1 MDKLQS
7 LYELYLSEGLI
18 TNQTSIEAFSQANED
33 QIKQLYD
40 LGSSKGLFKEVD
52 SNKFSTA
59 WDVKKKDGSES
70 PSEGGSSDFV
80 QISDEDLSITTDL
93 ALSNAG
99 VPKLI
104 GGFLVPAVTRGLV
117 AGSAAD
123 ETFNVM
129 SAGKDISDE
138 TLEKYIKINE
148 ISEAMGES
156 DAMKEFNKKYDEDVK
171 SGDSGIWAFLK
182 GVADNPKV
190 AAEVAATSMAQM
202 AAAGFSSGETMG
214 IMAAGAGVGAGTGAA
229 LGAAG
234 GPFAPAT
241 ATIGA
246 IGGTIKGAMAAAGGI
261 TEVSASFTEFLKDEL
276 GKKEFTQENIREV
289 LADEDAKQRIINKS
303 LARGATVAAIDFL
316 AAGASGKAV
325 SGITKVGRTGKV
337 LRGVAGTSIEAA
349 GGATG
354 ETAARLVTGQ
364 ELDTKEIMFEA
375 IGEAP
380 GAVVSGPIGML
391 SAPKYNINNS
401 RISKKDFLKIVETST
416 DQELLDMNITIEND
430 EAMSDIYNKKV
441 EKASIKKDIDPSIT
455 DEKDIEAVSDLELKI
470 KDLRNRKTTSAKN
483 RIKEYSDKIKE
494 IQSKYDNVDSET
506 TAEET
511 PTVEDT
517 TVEDPKTKVSQ
528 LINRPV
534 ILNSLGGAPLNVP
547 IEGDLYVEGQQL
559 VVEDAEGN
567 ITELGTAESFN
578 ETTLEE
584 AGIQEQISSVKPT
597 KDGNLSFEG
606 EILVTETA
614 QIKRNKKGNINRVI
628 LRNSDGSVTRTLR
641 GANAEE
647 AAYQVLLKEATTPE
661 QEQFINEQL
670 ENDAEFQNEFTET
683 TEPTKTETT
692 EVPQQDTT
700 TERAAEPAKT
710 IDFNT
715 VKNQALK
722 AISNVVPG
730 VEVVLHSTP
739 ESYAKAVGDQNSRGA
754 FLPNDNTIHVNTA
767 TANEQ
772 TIAHETF
779 HALMLNKLKSDN
791 EVAKRTENLIKA
803 VSKTAPAEIKAYLDA
818 FASNYDANMQSE
830 EKIAELVGVL
840 ASGYTQLDAP
850 SKLTVKNLI
859 QYIATKLGLKEFTD
873 REAIEFLNTISNK
886 IGTGETITTEDVAI
900 LERRATIGGKMSK
913 RFQANFKDETSGLE
927 FVYDKNSEL
936 FQALVDKGFI
946 TKDRS
951 ATDFD
956 GNYIFLHQPDAAFS
970 GEITKDGETIVEGKG
985 GMYYPIKFHDKGYF
999 WASTANAATKM
1010 AGDLNKVYAQNNGKV
1025 FMALTSAPSNK
1036 LLSSTTMS
1044 NAVMDFFTSKAIDRK
1059 FKLKKNDFNR
1069 ALVKAANIQV
1079 NKKITKEDGTVVTK
1093 LVGLGLKTRVSSDMN
1108 ETISLIKEKLGSDNS
1123 SFGDRKTFS
1132 EALIGNVADIIKND
1146 PKATEQFADLFSAGI
1161 QNKYFKGI
1169 SKYGKKSI
1177 SKANIT
1183 QAVSEMFTEPIL
1195 KDNINRNKGGQVYAI
1210 LELDSKV
1217 EPIDATEH
1225 ESYPKAIKA
1234 VDGNVKLHILK
1245 DRFKWNELFE
1255 DPKTNDIVSKDRE
1268 KKIYPTSGVSTQ
1280 GLKLNASNINEK
1292 LQKSGVDFDAI
1303 KTIKSGLKL
1312 GISDTTILET
1322 LKEQGYDPNNSYEL
1336 LQNYKEEYRK
1346 EQSKKEGLFDDT
1358 NNVLLQQL
1366 DKAYRSSLSPRGFL
1380 PKSMMIAKE
1389 SLQGMIDSEVKNA
1402 RRNIELLDR
1411 KLKRYSKENLR
1422 VVVDNIDAYI
1432 RGNNEVELDADIKE
1446 IASDMRN
1453 HIDNLSQK
1461 LIDSGAIDS
1470 QESIDN
1476 IKSNMGSYLN
1486 RSYKLFDKNNYR
1498 KSVPESVIN
1507 AAKLKLKDIYRE
1519 QAEAEAKQTGV
1530 DVNTI
1535 LNKRVDSV
1543 IENILSKNE
1552 ADSFVASSKTG
1563 SKNLKSLSRKKDIPA
1578 EIRALMGE
1586 YGDPS
1591 FNYIQSVNKI
1601 QSIVANQTFLNKMRV
1616 KGEGVFFFKE
1626 PTGAANVLVAA
1637 KGSEEY
1643 NPLNGYYTTKEIKDA
1658 LDNKNRLQVK
1668 LGKYGDP
1675 VFKFYMDML
1684 GFVKKS
1690 KTVYS
1695 IGTQMKNVIG
1705 IVPVLI
1711 ANGYVT
1717 DFQSFRTALQALDND
1732 LRNKNNSDLNTKMN
1746 EYLESGII
1754 NSNIVVSE
1762 IRSMMKKGET
1772 FEDAM
1777 IKRLSDDTNPIK
1789 DGAKKTLQAV
1799 DKALTK
1805 AYQTTDDFSKIL
1817 GYEVEKKR
1825 YAKAKFKTEFDNL
1838 TEAQKQE
1845 VRDVAAEIIK
1855 NNIPNYNRVGGAVKA
1870 LKVIPVAGTFI
1881 SFHAEAIRTAFNT
1894 VNLAVEEMKNP
1905 ETAEIGKQR
1914 LAGILTVSAT
1924 ATLLPLMFGLSSIGN
1939 SDEEEESEAMKYAR
1953 MFMPEWDK
1961 NSSVVISEQPK
1972 DGKFSYVS
1980 LSASDPYGALSQA
1993 VNAFMAGEN
2002 LSESAGNAIW
2012 ELVSPF
2018 FEEDLVVSSLGDM
2031 WTDLVNVGKGVD
2043 TFGEGISNFSS
2054 NAWKMVQP
2062 GTFTSAV
2069 RVKNAYIDKEKST
2082 AKEIVGQVTGF
2093 KPRQIDIA
2101 QQAFFISKE
2110 ANTLAYESKKEYNK
2124 AKRKLIKGEPGVT
2137 LQDVKDQY
2145 DIANKKQQKLYGELI
2160 KMYKGA
2166 TYLGA
2171 SQTKILEQMK
2181 AAGVSKDVMRGIV
2194 YGIIPDMNK

>member
-1 MDKLQS
+1 MDKIQS
-7 LYELYLSEGLI
+7 IYDLYLSRGIISKDVSLEM
-18 TNQTSIEAFSQANED
+18 FSN
-33 QIKQLYD
+33 
-40 LGSSKGLFKEVD
+40 VD
-52 SNKFSTA
+52 SEKLNKLHQVGLDAGIISNDVDVDMFSSA
-59 WDVKKKDGSES
+59 WGVKKKEDLES

-93 ALSNAG
+93 AFQNAG
-99 VPKLI
+99 IPKII

-129 SAGKDISDE
+129 SSGKEISDE
-138 TLEKYIKINE
+138 TLDEYIKVNKL
-148 ISEAMGES
+148 SEAMGES

-214 IMAAGAGVGAGTGAA
+214 IMAAGAGIGAGTGAA
-229 LGAAG
+229 LGATG
-234 GPFAPAT
+234 GVFAPAT

-276 GKKEFTQENIREV
+276 GDQEFTQENIRKV

-354 ETAARLVTGQ
+354 ETAARVVTGQ

-441 EKASIKKDIDPSIT
+441 EKASVKKDIDPSIT
-455 DEKDIEAVSDLELKI
+455 DEKDIETVAELELKI
-470 KDLRNRKTTSAKN
+470 KDLRKRKTTSAKN

-494 IQSKYDNVDSET
+494 VQSKYDNVDSET
-506 TAEET
+506 TTEET
-511 PTVEDT
+511 T
-517 TVEDPKTKVSQ
+517 TVEDNKVEAPKTKVSQ

-534 ILNSLGGAPLNVP
+534 VLNMLGGAPLNVP
-547 IEGDLYVEGQQL
+547 IEGDLYIEGQQL
-559 VVEDAEGN
+559 VVEDTEGN

-584 AGIQEQISSVKPT
+584 AGIQEQVSSVNPT

-606 EILVTETA
+606 EVLVPETA

-628 LRNSDGSVTRTLR
+628 LRNDDGSVTRTLR

-683 TEPTKTETT
+683 TEPTQAETT
-692 EVPQQDTT
+692 EIPQQDTT
-700 TERAAEPAKT
+700 TEGAAGPAKT
-710 IDFNT
+710 VDFNT
-715 VKNQALK
+715 VKNKALK
-722 AISNVVPG
+722 ALSTVVPG
-730 VEVVLHSTP
+730 VKVVLHSTP
-739 ESYAKAVGDQNSRGA
+739 ESYSKAVGDQNSRGA

-791 EVAKRTENLIKA
+791 EVSKRTEKLINA

-840 ASGYTQLDAP
+840 SSGFPQLDAP
-850 SKLTVKNLI
+850 SKLSVKNFI

-873 REAIEFLNTISNK
+873 REAIDFLNTISNK

-900 LERRATIGGKMSK
+900 LERKATLGGKMSK

-927 FVYDKNSEL
+927 FVYDKNSEA
-936 FQALVDKGFI
+936 FQALVDNGFV
-946 TKDRS
+946 TKDKS
-951 ATDFD
+951 IIDFA
-956 GNYIFLHQPDAAFS
+956 NNFIFLHQPDAAFS
-970 GEITKDGETIVEGKG
+970 GEIIKDGETIVEGKG

-999 WASTANAATKM
+999 WASTANAANKM
-1010 AGDLNKVYAQNNGKV
+1010 ASDLNKVYAQNNGKI
-1025 FMALTSAPSNK
+1025 FMALTSAPSDK

-1044 NAVMDFFTSKAIDRK
+1044 NAVLDFFTSKAIDRK
-1059 FKLKKNDFNR
+1059 FKLKKNDFNK
-1069 ALVKAANIQV
+1069 ALVKAAN
-1079 NKKITKEDGTVVTK
+1079 TTVVKKTKTGEK

-1108 ETISLIKEKLGSDNS
+1108 ETISLIKEKLGADNS
-1123 SFGDRKTFS
+1123 SFGDRKTFA
-1132 EALIGNVADIIKND
+1132 EALIGNVAEIIKND
-1146 PKATEQFADLFSAGI
+1146 PKSTEQFADLFSVGI

-1169 SKYGKKSI
+1169 SKTGKKSI

-1183 QAVSEMFTEPIL
+1183 QAISEMFTEPIL
-1195 KDNINRNKGGQVYAI
+1195 KDNIDREKGGQVYAI

-1255 DPKTNDIVSKDRE
+1255 DPQTNDIVSKDRE

-1280 GLKLNASNINEK
+1280 GLKLNVSNINEK

-1322 LKEQGYDPNNSYEL
+1322 LKEQGYDPNNADEL
-1336 LQNYKEEYRK
+1336 LNNYKEEYRK

-1366 DKAYRSSLSPRGFL
+1366 DKAYRNSLSPRGFL

-1389 SLQGMIDSEVKNA
+1389 VLQGMIDSEVKNA

-1432 RGNNEVELDADIKE
+1432 RGNNQVELDADIKE
-1446 IASDMRN
+1446 IASEMRN

-1461 LIDSGAIDS
+1461 LIESGAVDS

-1476 IKSNMGSYLN
+1476 IKNNMGSYLN
-1486 RSYKLFDKNNYR
+1486 RSYKLFDKKNYR
-1498 KSVPESVIN
+1498 KSVPESVMN
-1507 AAKLKLKDIYRE
+1507 AAKLKLKEIYRE
-1519 QAEAEAKQTGV
+1519 QAEEESQQTGV

-1535 LNKRVDSV
+1535 LNRRVNSV

-1552 ADSFVASSKTG
+1552 ADAFVASSKTG

-1601 QSIVANQTFLNKMRV
+1601 QSIVSNQMFLDKMRV

-1626 PTGAANVLVAA
+1626 PTGSANVLVAA

-1643 NPLNGYYTTKEIKDA
+1643 NPLNGYYTTQEIKDA

-1675 VFKFYMDML
+1675 VLNFYMGML

-1690 KTVYS
+1690 KTVFS

-1732 LRNKNNSDLNTKMN
+1732 LRNKNNADLNTKMN

-1777 IKRLSDDTNPIK
+1777 IKRLSDDTNPVK
-1789 DGAKKTLQAV
+1789 DFAVKGYQAI

-1914 LAGILTVSAT
+1914 LGGILAVSAT
-1924 ATLLPLMFGLSSIGN
+1924 ATLLPLMFGLSSIGG
-1939 SDEEEESEAMKYAR
+1939 SEDEEEESQAMKYAR
-1953 MFMPEWDK
+1953 MFMPDWDK
-1961 NSSVVISEQPK
+1961 NSSVVISQQPK

-2002 LSESAGNAIW
+2002 LAESSGNAIW
-2012 ELVSPF
+2012 ELISPF

-2031 WTDLVNVGKGVD
+2031 WTDLVNIGKGVD

-2101 QQAFFISKE
+2101 QQAFFIAKE
-2110 ANTLAYESKKEYNK
+2110 ANALAYESKKEYNK

-2137 LQDVKDQY
+2137 LQDVKNQY

-2171 SQTKILEQMK
+2171 SHTKILDQMK
-2181 AAGVSKDVMRGIV
+2181 AAGVSKDIMRGIV